1 MMILDCLKSI
11 FTRKYNGFSVYMHN
25 MAKFDII
32 FLLKYLVK
40 IADVQPVIHNGRI
53 ISLTINFGQDLQ
65 YRLQFKDSYLILLAS
80 LAKLTKGF
88 GVDCLKSI
96 FPFLFV
102 NENNLN
108 YNGPVPDFK
117 YFGNKITLE
126 EYNEYKNK
134 FNNN

>member
-1 MMILDCLKSI
+1 
-11 FTRKYNGFSVYMHN
+11 

-40 IADVQPVIHNGRI
+40 LGSVQPIIHNGRI
-53 ISLTINFGQDLQ
+53 ISINLSFGKDLI
-65 YRLQFKDSYLILLAS
+65 YKLQFKDSYLLLLAS

-88 GVDCLKSI
+88 GVETLKSI

-108 YNGPVPDFK
+108 YIGPVPEFK
-117 YFGNKITLE
+117 YFGNKIKLP
-126 EYNEYKNK
+126 EYNEYKNN
-134 FNNN
+134 FNNRQ